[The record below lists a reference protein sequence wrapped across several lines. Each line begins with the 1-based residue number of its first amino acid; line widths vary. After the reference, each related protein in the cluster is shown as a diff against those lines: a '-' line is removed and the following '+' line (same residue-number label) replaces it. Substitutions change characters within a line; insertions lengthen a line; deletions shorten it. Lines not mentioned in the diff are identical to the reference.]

1 MQSLKY
7 QQYFLDTCYY
17 STNTC
22 PRIPTIIFLA
32 LVTIFTLTLTY
43 LIILLL
49 IRIAFVLMTL
59 HLQSHQIC
67 FVTVLASFL
76 FFIILN
82 TLTFTSFVFLETN
95 IFGDKTLQ
103 LSLHL
108 TKLIMSG

>member
-7 QQYFLDTCYY
+7 QQYLLDTCYY

-32 LVTIFTLTLTY
+32 LVTTFTLTLTY
-43 LIILLL
+43 FIIPLL

-67 FVTVLASFL
+67 FVIVLASFL

-82 TLTFTSFVFLETN
+82 TLTLMSFVFWKQIFLEIKYCN
-95 IFGDKTLQ
+95 SHYI
-103 LSLHL
+103 
-108 TKLIMSG
+108 